1 MLMEGITVMEM
12 RELEERKFRE
22 GLDILVL
29 MERVGKSCADI
40 IEERFGSGR
49 WIVVF
54 CGPGNN
60 GGDGYVCARYLSER
74 NDVGI
79 VMAAEP
85 KTDPAKANYEKAK
98 DLIVDSVEDADIIVD
113 AMLGT
118 GQIPPLRGRI
128 KELCRKIN
136 RMKGFKVAID
146 VPTGMDAD
154 SGETDEDF
162 VRCDLTICL
171 HAAKIGVLKSGKEKT
186 GDLLVADIGIK

>member
-1 MLMEGITVMEM
+1 MLMEGITVQEM
-12 RELEERKFRE
+12 RDLEEKRFQE
-22 GLDILVL
+22 GLDIMVL
-29 MERVGKSCADI
+29 MERVGKNCAEI
-40 IEERFGSGR
+40 IEERYGR
-49 WIVVF
+49 GKWIVVF

-60 GGDGYVCARYLSER
+60 GGDGYVCARYLSGR

-85 KTDPAKANYEKAK
+85 KTTPAKANYEKAK

-118 GQIPPLRGRI
+118 GQTPPLRGRI
-128 KELCRKIN
+128 KELCKKIN

-146 VPTGMDAD
+146 VPSGKDAD

-162 VRCDLTICL
+162 VRCDATICL
-171 HAAKIGVLKSGKEKT
+171 HAPKIGVLKAGNEKT
-186 GDLLVADIGIK
+186 GELWTIDIGI